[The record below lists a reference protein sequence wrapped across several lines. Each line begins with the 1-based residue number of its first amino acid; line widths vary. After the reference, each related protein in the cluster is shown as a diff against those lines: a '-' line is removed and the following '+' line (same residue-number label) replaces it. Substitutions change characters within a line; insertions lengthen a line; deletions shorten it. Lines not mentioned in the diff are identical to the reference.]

1 MLIAL
6 ALLQITN
13 CLHEFQ
19 RFSSGERTK
28 IQFSGA
34 AYQPTVNALLRHM
47 EDIKANPY
55 HAQKLLSNRRRW
67 AQDGMLVS
75 FFCLSSALVV
85 A

>member
-1 MLIAL
+1 MLI

-19 RFSSGERTK
+19 RFCSGERAK
-28 IQFSGA
+28 IQFSGT

-55 HAQKLLSNRRRW
+55 HAQKLLSNRQRW

-75 FFCLSSALVV
+75 FFRLSSALVI